1 MARPTCR
8 RRSCCSHAGETSTI
22 ACCAIS
28 MTYHQKCHSRM
39 AEVGFHRTTTLPTSR
54 HHHAA
59 LFFLPTIRA
68 SQLLQQYL
76 YHLHKQTNNVCTTP
90 INRRARATNRRAC
103 ARATRTSPP
112 SQEASEY
119 HNMQVER
126 VDRDARQRPTYGGG
140 EAASSR
146 VEKLKR
152 DTSEGAQ
159 QPRVSAQIR
168 ERERERALRQQ

>member
-1 MARPTCR
+1 MARPPCR

-39 AEVGFHRTTTLPTSR
+39 AEVGFHQTTTLPTSR

-103 ARATRTSPP
+103 ARATRTSPL

-126 VDRDARQRPTYGGG
+126 VDRDARQRLTDGGG
-140 EAASSR
+140 EAAISKGGKIKER
-146 VEKLKR
+146 YVR
-152 DTSEGAQ
+152 G
-159 QPRVSAQIR
+159 SATTKD
-168 ERERERALRQQ
+168 ERTD